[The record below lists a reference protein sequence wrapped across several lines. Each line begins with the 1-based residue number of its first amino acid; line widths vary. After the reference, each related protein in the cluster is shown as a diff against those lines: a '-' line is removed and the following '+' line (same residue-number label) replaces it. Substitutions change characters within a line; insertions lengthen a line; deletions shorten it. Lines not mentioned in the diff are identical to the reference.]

1 MDFPAS
7 PFFRFPIYEAL
18 GSVRVTIPSMAKR
31 KKQSELSEEPKKK
44 TLYTNKLSDEQMGKL
59 EAICE
64 MKDWEPYEVD
74 YARFAFKGNKV
85 NVVGYSSGKL
95 VVQGREMEDFVIN
108 ILEPEVLGEARFGY
122 DEVYHPEWFELHAG
136 MDESGKGDLFGPV
149 VTACVIADKP
159 QIDEWVKE
167 GIRDSKKIT
176 DSRILKLDKIIRA
189 TKGIAVETCFCGMR
203 KYNELMGK
211 PRANLNLLLA
221 WQHGKSLAAALKRKR
236 APWGMLDQFSKQD
249 LVGRYFK
256 DSNFDLRMETK
267 AEADPVV
274 AAASVVARAEY
285 VRYMDSLSKRF
296 GDTLKKGASKQ
307 VKEQAATILER
318 YGPDS
323 FDEFVK
329 LHFRTA
335 YEVVSDAGML
345 DRLPLKPPPEK
356 KEWKR

>member
-1 MDFPAS
+1 
-7 PFFRFPIYEAL
+7 
-18 GSVRVTIPSMAKR
+18 MAKR
-31 KKQSELSEEPKKK
+31 KKQIEFPEEPKKK

-59 EAICE
+59 VNICE
-64 MKDWEPYEVD
+64 TKSWEPYEVE
-74 YARFAFKGNKV
+74 YARFAYKGNKV
-85 NVVGYSSGKL
+85 NVVVYNSGKL

-122 DEVYHPEWFELHAG
+122 DEIYHPEWFELHAG
-136 MDESGKGDLFGPV
+136 MDESGKGDLFGPI

-159 QIDEWVKE
+159 QIDVWVKE

-176 DSRILKLDKIIRA
+176 DGRILKLDQIIRA
-189 TKGIAVETCFCGMR
+189 TRGVAVETCFCGMS

-221 WQHGKSLAAALKRKR
+221 WQHANSLKSALKHKR

-256 DSNFDLRMETK
+256 DSDFDLRMETK

-274 AAASVVARAEY
+274 AAASVVARAAY

-296 GDTLKKGASKQ
+296 GDTLKKGASAM
-307 VKEQAATILER
+307 VKEQATEILEKF
-318 YGPDS
+318 GPDV
-323 FDEFVK
+323 FKDFVK

-345 DRLPLKPPPEK
+345 DRLPLKPPAAK
-356 KEWKR
+356 KEWKKK

>member
-1 MDFPAS
+1 
-7 PFFRFPIYEAL
+7 
-18 GSVRVTIPSMAKR
+18 MAKR
-31 KKQSELSEEPKKK
+31 KKQIEFPEEPKKK

-59 EAICE
+59 GNICE
-64 MKDWEPYEVD
+64 TKSWEPYEVE
-74 YARFAFKGNKV
+74 YARFAYKGNKV
-85 NVVGYSSGKL
+85 NVVVYNSGKL

-122 DEVYHPEWFELHAG
+122 DEIYHPEWFELHAG
-136 MDESGKGDLFGPV
+136 MDESGKGDLFGPI

-159 QIDEWVKE
+159 QIDVWVKE

-176 DSRILKLDKIIRA
+176 DGRILKLDQIIRA
-189 TKGIAVETCFCGMR
+189 TRGVAVETCFCGMS

-221 WQHGKSLAAALKRKR
+221 WQHANSLKAALKRKR

-256 DSNFDLRMETK
+256 DSDFDLRMETK

-274 AAASVVARAEY
+274 AAASVVARAAY

-296 GDTLKKGASKQ
+296 GDPLKKGASAM
-307 VKEQAATILER
+307 VKEQATEILEKF
-318 YGPDS
+318 GPDV
-323 FDEFVK
+323 FKDFAK

-345 DRLPLKPPPEK
+345 DRLPLKPPAAK
-356 KEWKR
+356 KEWKKK

>member
-1 MDFPAS
+1 
-7 PFFRFPIYEAL
+7 
-18 GSVRVTIPSMAKR
+18 MAKR
-31 KKQSELSEEPKKK
+31 KKQIEFPEEPKKK

-59 EAICE
+59 GNICE
-64 MKDWEPYEVD
+64 TKSWEPYEVE
-74 YARFAFKGNKV
+74 YARFAYKGNKV
-85 NVVGYSSGKL
+85 NVVVYNSGKL

-122 DEVYHPEWFELHAG
+122 DEIYHPEWFELHAG
-136 MDESGKGDLFGPV
+136 MDESGKGDLFGPI

-159 QIDEWVKE
+159 QIDVWVKE

-176 DSRILKLDKIIRA
+176 DGRILKLDQIIRA
-189 TKGIAVETCFCGMR
+189 TRGVAVETCFCGMS

-221 WQHGKSLAAALKRKR
+221 WQHANSLKAALKRKR

-256 DSNFDLRMETK
+256 DSDFDLRMETK

-274 AAASVVARAEY
+274 AAASVVARAAY

-296 GDTLKKGASKQ
+296 GDALKKGASAM
-307 VKEQAATILER
+307 VKEQATEILEKF
-318 YGPDS
+318 GPDV
-323 FDEFVK
+323 FKDFAK

-345 DRLPLKPPPEK
+345 DRLPLKPPAAK
-356 KEWKR
+356 KEWKKK